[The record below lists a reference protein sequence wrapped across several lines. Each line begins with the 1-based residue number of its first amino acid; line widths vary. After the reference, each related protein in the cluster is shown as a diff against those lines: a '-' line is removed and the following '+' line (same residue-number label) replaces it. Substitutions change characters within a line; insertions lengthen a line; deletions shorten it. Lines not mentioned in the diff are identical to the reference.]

1 MIYMVFLKRSTFL
14 FCESETQSCTYQHIQ
29 ESVGRARAVLGQIT
43 RCFHFRDKAVFLRL
57 YKQFVRPHLEFSS
70 SVWSPWS
77 VLDIQSIESVQKKA
91 IGMISGLTSRSY
103 EGRLKELNLW
113 TLEKRRKM
121 FDIVQVHKIVNK
133 VGNVEC
139 GLKFVQDRVNIAT
152 RIQSDPLNLVRS
164 RCNLEVR
171 RNFFSERVVDG
182 WNIIPTDIKHT
193 ADTKKFKK
201 KLVEWMQISV

>member
-1 MIYMVFLKRSTFL
+1 
-14 FCESETQSCTYQHIQ
+14 
-29 ESVGRARAVLGQIT
+29 
-43 RCFHFRDKAVFLRL
+43 
-57 YKQFVRPHLEFSS
+57 
-70 SVWSPWS
+70 
-77 VLDIQSIESVQKKA
+77 
-91 IGMISGLTSRSY
+91 
-103 EGRLKELNLW
+103 
-113 TLEKRRKM
+113 M

-152 RIQSDPLNLVRS
+152 RVQSDPLNLVRS

-201 KLVEWMQISV
+201 KLVEWMQVLV